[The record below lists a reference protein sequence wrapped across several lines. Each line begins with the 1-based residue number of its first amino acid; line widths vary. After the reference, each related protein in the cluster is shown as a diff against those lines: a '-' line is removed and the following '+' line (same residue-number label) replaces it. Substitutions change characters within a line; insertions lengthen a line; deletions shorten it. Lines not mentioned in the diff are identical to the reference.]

1 VDTELMNI
9 NGMQQ
14 LIRHLPDLGTPAER
28 AMLALRFAF
37 ILGTTSLFFIW
48 TDRQI
53 PDWQPDGE
61 IIVMALGFLTL
72 SLFFSRKALYRERY
86 GDLAFRNAFVNF
98 SIPGLAIIF
107 ASVAHVAYMPGV
119 DIPNLWWKPA
129 LGLLGACFLL
139 VAAWLWLRA
148 VSLFG
153 VDNLTMLYVYFPE
166 EGRMVDSSIYGVIRH
181 PIYAAALYIVIG
193 LALLSGN
200 WMALVFAALMPLGLT
215 GWVRL
220 VEERDLLE
228 RFPDYGEYRK
238 RVPAFWP
245 RPRDL
250 GKFFGFVL
258 KGN

>member
-1 VDTELMNI
+1 METGLMNI

-14 LIRHLPDLGTPAER
+14 LARHFPDLGAPVKR
-28 AMLALRFAF
+28 AQLVLRF
-37 ILGTTSLFFIW
+37 ILIVTMTTLFFIW

-61 IIVMALGFLTL
+61 IIVMTLGFLIL

-86 GDLAFRNAFVNF
+86 GELAFRKAFVNF

-107 ASVAHVAYMPGV
+107 GSVAHVGYMPGV
-119 DIPNLWWKPA
+119 ELPDLWWKPV
-129 LGLLGACFLL
+129 LGVLGAVFVMMGAC
-139 VAAWLWLRA
+139 LWLRA

-166 EGRMVDSSIYGVIRH
+166 EGRMVDSSIYGVMRH
-181 PIYAAALYIVIG
+181 PVYAAALHVIIG

-220 VEERDLLE
+220 VEEKDLIG
-228 RFPDYGEYRK
+228 RFPDYSNYRK

-245 RPRDL
+245 RLRDL
-250 GKFFGFVL
+250 GKFFSFVL
-258 KGN
+258 TGR